1 MAGAA
6 MTTGVFALILGGVFS
21 FGGPPEAS
29 ASVVFSL
36 WLVVSVV
43 LAVRAVRRGDI
54 VRHRRWMIRAFAV
67 GPVRIWLGLFEGLGL
82 LDLPS
87 AWGPAFWVG
96 HVDLPLYKSGPN
108 HPGLRAV
115 PKLGGARGVP
125 ARLVAGSRGCS
136 L

>member
-96 HVDLPLYKSGPN
+96 MLIFRCTNRDPIIRACALCPSSVALAAF
-108 HPGLRAV
+108 LR
-115 PKLGGARGVP
+115 G
-125 ARLVAGSRGCS
+125 LVAGSRGCS